1 MKELSSN
8 TTYPI
13 PYREEYAETRSV
25 FHLHHRSNS
34 VKRGVKLHACVCVC
48 VCVYIYIYNSLLF
61 FLSTKAFGVLSTLL
75 KRFGGIDDTT
85 LLFIA
90 SKTQHQHFD
99 GCCFVVSM
107 VLVFEHH
114 QREE

>member
-1 MKELSSN
+1 MLKMSDDVYDVYDDARKELSSN

-48 VCVYIYIYNSLLF
+48 VYIYIIVFFSFSNFSF
-61 FLSTKAFGVLSTLL
+61 FLSTL
-75 KRFGGIDDTT
+75 
-85 LLFIA
+85 
-90 SKTQHQHFD
+90 
-99 GCCFVVSM
+99 
-107 VLVFEHH
+107 LVFS
-114 QREE
+114 RP